1 MTAKN
6 RKPQTAIAY
15 YYRACLVGADDEKS
29 LRLQR
34 RLYETAKENGL
45 APLQVF
51 ADVGGDNLHRCH
63 VLAEVREGKAN
74 VLIVPSLRHLSR
86 KPAQLVELVDEAF
99 SGFKSARLLTC
110 DGEFDSDKPAA
121 RACWPILRAVT
132 EFESELHYQV
142 KGITVH

>member
-1 MTAKN
+1 MDAKN

-15 YYRACLVGADDEKS
+15 YYRACVGLSDDEKS
-29 LRLQR
+29 MRIKDRLLHKARTEGIVVQEICGDLGGLRLAR
-34 RLYETAKENGL
+34 SHALRALR
-45 APLQVF
+45 
-51 ADVGGDNLHRCH
+51 D
-63 VLAEVREGKAN
+63 GKAN

-99 SGFKSARLLTC
+99 SGFKAARLLTC